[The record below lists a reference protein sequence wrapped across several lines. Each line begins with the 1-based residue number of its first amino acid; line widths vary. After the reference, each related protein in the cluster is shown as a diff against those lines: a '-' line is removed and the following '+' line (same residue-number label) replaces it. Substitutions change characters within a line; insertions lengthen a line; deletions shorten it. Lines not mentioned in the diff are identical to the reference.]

1 MLPSFFINKRS
12 VDTRGKS
19 KLKWVETK
27 FLIIGDGCKLNKI
40 LNFES

>member
-19 KLKWVETK
+19 KLKWVETE
-27 FLIIGDGCKLNKI
+27 N
-40 LNFES
+40 SW